1 MWIGGCCWLACLG
14 LGAAAVSAAV
24 VASFCF
30 PFGGEISLSV
40 LLCLHVLSVIVLAV
54 MQEYSWV
61 CYCFDDYIVVVMF
74 GLLFSFIPQHHVIL
88 SLAGLLFCLDFL
100 AAFSLGCW
108 KVCLLLSGDPL
119 YTAPYLY
126 FALLTLSAIVF
137 CVLPFRETEIATI
150 FFFCLQYNNFI

>member
-1 MWIGGCCWLACLG
+1 MSYMHVRTAPQF
-14 LGAAAVSAAV
+14 GATAVSAAV

-108 KVCLLLSGDPL
+108 KKHLFDKIKITTEDITMLSLLE
-119 YTAPYLY
+119 
-126 FALLTLSAIVF
+126 
-137 CVLPFRETEIATI
+137 VLPG
-150 FFFCLQYNNFI
+150 